1 MEKEKLK
8 IVIVGHI
15 DHGKSTLIGRLL
27 FDTNSITR
35 DKIEEVK
42 KISEQAGQKFNFA
55 YLLDYLQEERNQGIT
70 IDTTQMCFSSEKK
83 DYVIIDAPGHVE
95 FIKNMVTGASQAE
108 LAILIVDALE
118 GCKRAD
124 KNTCIHSIHARDK
137 KILS

>member
-55 YLLDYLQEERNQGIT
+55 YLLDYLQEERNQG
-70 IDTTQMCFSSEKK
+70 
-83 DYVIIDAPGHVE
+83 
-95 FIKNMVTGASQAE
+95 
-108 LAILIVDALE
+108 LRLIRHRCVLVLRK
-118 GCKRAD
+118 GLR
-124 KNTCIHSIHARDK
+124 NH
-137 KILS
+137 